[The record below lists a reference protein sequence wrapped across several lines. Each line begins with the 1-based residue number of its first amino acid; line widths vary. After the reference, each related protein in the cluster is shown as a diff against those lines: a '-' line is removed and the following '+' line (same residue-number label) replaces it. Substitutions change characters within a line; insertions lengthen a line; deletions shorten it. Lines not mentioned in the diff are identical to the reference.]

1 MSIVLQETFLFSG
14 TIVDNVRYGKPDATM
29 EEIEEAARQANAH
42 EFICTLSDGYRSL
55 IGSNG
60 TRLSGGQRQRIAIAR
75 ALIRNPRIL
84 ILDEATSALDTVSES
99 KVQEALQHLMKDRT
113 TFIIAHRLSTIK
125 NAHRIVVLKEGRV
138 VQIGPHDDLIGE
150 EGLYRELYDPEWAKE
165 QKRLR
170 DERIEEL
177 ARETIV

>member
-1 MSIVLQETFLFSG
+1 
-14 TIVDNVRYGKPDATM
+14 
-29 EEIEEAARQANAH
+29 
-42 EFICTLSDGYRSL
+42 
-55 IGSNG
+55 
-60 TRLSGGQRQRIAIAR
+60 
-75 ALIRNPRIL
+75 
-84 ILDEATSALDTVSES
+84 
-99 KVQEALQHLMKDRT
+99 
-113 TFIIAHRLSTIK
+113 FIIAHRLSTIK